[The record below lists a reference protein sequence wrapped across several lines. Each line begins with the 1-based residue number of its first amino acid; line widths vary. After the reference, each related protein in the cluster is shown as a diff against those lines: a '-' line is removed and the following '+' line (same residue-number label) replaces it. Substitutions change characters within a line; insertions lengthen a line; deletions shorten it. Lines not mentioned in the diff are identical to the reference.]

1 MGILLML
8 CRNSG
13 SVLDNLL
20 GTAPKLELSGVW
32 DELFRMGILHLSDT
46 EPGLEMTLVGTDVKI
61 VAFLLWGLGGFLGGA
76 DLITLLGRGGAPGCG
91 TATLRSLAAP

>member
-1 MGILLML
+1 MGIFLML

-20 GTAPKLELSGVW
+20 GTAPKLEL
-32 DELFRMGILHLSDT
+32 
-46 EPGLEMTLVGTDVKI
+46 EMTLVGTDVKI
-61 VAFLLWGLGGFLGGA
+61 VAFLLWGLGGFFGGA